1 MRGNSIKIK
10 SIFLVERTDNKIFVF
25 EAHDSVKQDTYY
37 RPIGGTV
44 EFGEKTIDTL
54 KREFLE
60 ETGKKIVVEKLSKV
74 VENIFT
80 CNGKEG
86 HEIVYIYKGQFAD
99 DEINNTEEY
108 WITESSGVKLKC
120 LWVDKE
126 DFKQKK
132 RRLVPEELLDLI

>member
-1 MRGNSIKIK
+1 MTFATPNIKIK

-25 EAHDSVKQDTYY
+25 EAHDSVKQDIYY

-44 EFGEKTIDTL
+44 EFGEKTINTL
-54 KREFLE
+54 KREVLE
-60 ETGKKIVVEKLSKV
+60 ETGKEIVVEKLLQV

-80 CNGKEG
+80 CNGKQG

-108 WITESSGVKLKC
+108 WLTESNGEKLKC
-120 LWVDKE
+120 LWIDKE
-126 DFKQKK
+126 DF
-132 RRLVPEELLDLI
+132 